1 VNSPTINQQSPAP
14 RRFDAPVLS
23 DSDTLRVVARHD
35 ATSERRRFDSGFQD
49 GREAGLA
56 SGRAEVDAA
65 IHDHRHN
72 AERLDALSRALE
84 HALAQTQQREAEA
97 IALVEDA
104 VVELSVQIAESLV
117 HREITDHGAVVDV
130 IRHSLELCAG
140 DDAVARVHPDDL
152 ACAVEARTSGLIEAS
167 SEVRLIADASVA
179 RGGCS
184 VDAGAARLDAQ
195 IAPAIER
202 IRNAL
207 THS

>member
-1 VNSPTINQQSPAP
+1 MNSQIINQQPSAL

-35 ATSERRRFDSGFQD
+35 ATSERRRYDMGFQE
-49 GREAGLA
+49 GREAGLT
-56 SGRAEVDAA
+56 SGRAEVEAA
-65 IHDHRHN
+65 INDHRHN

-84 HALAQTQQREAEA
+84 QALAQTQQREADA
-97 IALVEDA
+97 IALIEDA

-117 HREITDHGAVVDV
+117 HREITDHGAVIDV
-130 IRHSLELCAG
+130 IRHCLELCAG

-152 ACAVEARTSGLIEAS
+152 ACAAEARTSGLIEES
-167 SEVRLIADASVA
+167 SEVRLVADAGVA
-179 RGGCS
+179 RGGCI

-202 IRNAL
+202 IRTAL
-207 THS
+207 ATT